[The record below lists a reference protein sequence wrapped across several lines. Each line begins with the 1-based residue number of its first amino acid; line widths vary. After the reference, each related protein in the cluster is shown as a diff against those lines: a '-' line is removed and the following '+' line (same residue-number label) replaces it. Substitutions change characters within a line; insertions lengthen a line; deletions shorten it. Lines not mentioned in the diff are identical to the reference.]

1 MYLKI
6 YWPIKP
12 YVITQRWG
20 NPSTAYSTQF
30 NDPNFKQH
38 NGIDANVGRSGNIA
52 YQTQFPIYCP
62 VEGFRVESVSYEA
75 NGGGNQISLVSIDP
89 MQIGN
94 KLCYARLWLC
104 HGKKVL
110 VKENYQPK
118 LGELLMIGN
127 NTGFSTGPH
136 THMGLY
142 RVDGSGYKL
151 DSNFATG
158 SIDPSL
164 FFAKEYAID
173 QVSVPL
179 LITNGMRL
187 AKYYLTGL

>member
-6 YWPIKP
+6 YWPMKP
-12 YVITQRWG
+12 YVITQIWG
-20 NPSTAYSTQF
+20 KPSNAYSTQF

-38 NGIDANVGRSGNIA
+38 NGIDANVGRSGDIA

-75 NGGGNQISLVSIDP
+75 NGGGNQISLVSIDS

-94 KLCYARLWLC
+94 KLCYARIWLC

-110 VKENYQPK
+110 VKQNYEPK

-142 RVDGSGYKL
+142 RVDGYGDKL

-164 FFAKEYAID
+164 FFANEYAIEKAG
-173 QVSVPL
+173 VPL
-179 LITNGMRL
+179 LIAT
-187 AKYYLTGL
+187 ACGLPSTT